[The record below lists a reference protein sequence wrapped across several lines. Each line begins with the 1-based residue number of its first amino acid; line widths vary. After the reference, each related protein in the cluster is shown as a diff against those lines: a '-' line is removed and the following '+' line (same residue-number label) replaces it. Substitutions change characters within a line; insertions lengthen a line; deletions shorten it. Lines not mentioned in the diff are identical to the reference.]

1 MTIDAVVRT
10 ISLILAPVVMVTSC
24 AIFLGGLL
32 QRYEAISA
40 RMRALDR
47 ERLDLLRAGLASS
60 ESTAAG
66 VAALDAARLAEIDAQ
81 LPRLV
86 RRHRL
91 IRDALLAVYLA
102 ILVFIASMG
111 VIAGATLTG
120 SPRIAVA
127 ALLTFL
133 LGTGVFLVGVAV
145 TIAEVQRSHR
155 EVTYEVEQ
163 VLRLARPSASPR
175 H

>member
-47 ERLDLLRAGLASS
+47 ERLDLLRA
-60 ESTAAG
+60 AG
-66 VAALDAARLAEIDAQ
+66 AAALDAARLAEIDAQ

-91 IRDALLAVYLA
+91 IRDALLAVYSA

-145 TIAEVQRSHR
+145 TIVEIRRSHR
-155 EVTYEVEQ
+155 EVAYEVEQ
-163 VLRLARPSASPR
+163 VLRLDRPPP